1 MEIATILGPPIR
13 TFNNRGHCK
22 AGRGVRP
29 GGLVTNWRWNMNT
42 VKNKSHEASRV
53 KQLVTGTIKHYP
65 NASAELV
72 FGGATRTVSA
82 LTELLQGFVDLR
94 SAVVASQAATKAKVA
109 AERAEAPALL
119 AVIREYVAFVRATFG
134 NSADALADFGLSSR
148 KGRGPPKSV
157 TVPVAVAKRKA
168 ARAPRHTIGKV
179 QKKDAKRAV
188 QATGNA
194 TPRHH

>member
-42 VKNKSHEASRV
+42 VKNKSHEASQV

-82 LTELLQGFVDLR
+82 LTELLQSFVDLR

-119 AVIREYVAFVRATFG
+119 PVIREYVAFVRATFG
-134 NSADALADFGLSSR
+134 NSPDALAPSRFVHFHPSRHLSAGHDDSLAQPTSSR
-148 KGRGPPKSV
+148 TPSAYPR
-157 TVPVAVAKRKA
+157 RYA
-168 ARAPRHTIGKV
+168 AAMLCFRFLRRYSSA
-179 QKKDAKRAV
+179 A
-188 QATGNA
+188 
-194 TPRHH
+194 